1 MLGTVFVVPS
11 PRLSSP
17 KLRAVDGLRAA
28 MRLQQTGAV
37 PPLGPPQRS
46 GLRRQRLHS
55 AFQREQARHA
65 AGQGPQTGD
74 AAAGPH
80 WRLRR
85 L

>member
-1 MLGTVFVVPS
+1 MLGTVSVVPT

-37 PPLGPPQRS
+37 PALGPSQRS

-74 AAAGPH
+74 AAAGAH
-80 WRLRR
+80 WRL
-85 L
+85 